1 MSKKEER
8 AKIVEAIQSDN
19 FEEKCEELG
28 FTICQSAEE
37 GTGKKKANL

>member
-1 MSKKEER
+1 MSKNEER
-8 AKIVEAIQSDN
+8 SKIVEAMSSEN